1 MCGCLLERLF
11 VYIYQCTYFNFFP
24 FPKAGDSEG
33 KKSEE
38 FKNELKEIME
48 NENSMIEDILV
59 KFSKCNE
66 LWFHKLW
73 VIKYCIK
80 NDLTDL
86 KYLLNELEYCKKS
99 LYIDDRNYH
108 CWNYRSYIISCI
120 NIYIKK
126 TNEKLPKNMGSI
138 EISEDDKNKHVE
150 QNVNNFN
157 VQTSNCELSKLL
169 IERNFSNFS
178 AWFLKYS
185 LKEELINI
193 NEELE
198 LIKNAIFTDP
208 SDQSLW
214 EYYRWF
220 LFKKGKYEE
229 EIFFITLENNSLY
242 IFFQNIVKINTD
254 KSKCYDSQNE
264 EIYGEWDRQFIINN
278 SGNKNLESY
287 IYIFKVNENVNLSNF
302 SYLKLSICY
311 YKYNI
316 HTPQN
321 INYEENVLQDLL
333 IAYGHLI
340 PNEKNQYNIIYE
352 INFENFS
359 KNFHFK
365 LLLNYSKEN
374 NKEYQTVCKNNCVKS
389 YTNLYKYINDT
400 NIRLNLAK
408 NVNFSL
414 LNFELEQINELLCL
428 ESDCKYALFT
438 K

>member
-1 MCGCLLERLF
+1 MHGRKANNYKEEYGKLEKVKELIP
-11 VYIYQCTYFNFFP
+11 VVNDLIIKKKTSKYEKKYIQMSSTILRKCPYIQTLWNYRKEYFEFIKDEYLNRNEKIHND
-24 FPKAGDSEG
+24 PKGDIEE

-38 FKNELKEIME
+38 FKNELKEMME

-73 VIKYCIK
+73 IIKYCIK
-80 NDLTDL
+80 NDLINL
-86 KYLLNELEYCKKS
+86 EHLLNELEYCKKS

-120 NIYIKK
+120 NIYKKK
-126 TNEKLPKNMGSI
+126 TNENLPTNMGSV
-138 EISEDDKNKHVE
+138 EINEDDKNKHVE

-264 EIYGEWDRQFIINN
+264 EICGEWDRQFIINN
-278 SGNKNLESY
+278 R
-287 IYIFKVNENVNLSNF
+287 
-302 SYLKLSICY
+302 
-311 YKYNI
+311 
-316 HTPQN
+316 
-321 INYEENVLQDLL
+321 DR
-333 IAYGHLI
+333 
-340 PNEKNQYNIIYE
+340 
-352 INFENFS
+352 
-359 KNFHFK
+359 
-365 LLLNYSKEN
+365 
-374 NKEYQTVCKNNCVKS
+374 KS
-389 YTNLYKYINDT
+389 
-400 NIRLNLAK
+400 
-408 NVNFSL
+408 VV
-414 LNFELEQINELLCL
+414 
-428 ESDCKYALFT
+428 
-438 K
+438 